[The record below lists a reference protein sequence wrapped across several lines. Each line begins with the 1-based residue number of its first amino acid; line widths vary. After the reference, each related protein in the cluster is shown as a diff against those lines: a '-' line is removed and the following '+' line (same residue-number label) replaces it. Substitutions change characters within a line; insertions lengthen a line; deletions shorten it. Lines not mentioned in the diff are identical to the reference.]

1 MFYENDY
8 FEEVEEFTSNHEKLM
23 VWYNRTLN
31 KYLTLPYYHLLKGL
45 YTFQVKCEQIRD
57 WKTKQ
62 NGGEFHT
69 GAETKCL
76 VYQYAYCGAIE
87 MLDPMEMKN
96 RGEVQLEFI
105 KAYRKLNEDRNK
117 ANRDRSERKRLG
129 VTVTTNDPEMMIQI
143 RLAKE
148 CAYSTEEEPAFDDH
162 LGEIEMDKYLAALSR
177 LTIAQR
183 SVFDA
188 LAAHPEMTHKEI
200 AKLMGK
206 DETNFCKILKRI
218 EEVFKAFLKKSG
230 T

>member
-1 MFYENDY
+1 
-8 FEEVEEFTSNHEKLM
+8 
-23 VWYNRTLN
+23 
-31 KYLTLPYYHLLKGL
+31 
-45 YTFQVKCEQIRD
+45 
-57 WKTKQ
+57 
-62 NGGEFHT
+62 
-69 GAETKCL
+69 
-76 VYQYAYCGAIE
+76 
-87 MLDPMEMKN
+87 MEMKN